1 MTNTPFQAEI
11 SRRSRSP
18 RPAGRPSRAALNSA
32 GFSLIELLVVI
43 VVVAVLIGLGLTG
56 LRSARDAARSVACA
70 ANLRAM
76 GVALI
81 RYYDEQKELLPL
93 ADPTGLIQIRVGD
106 VRPFDTLADELNVPL
121 PRIENGE
128 IITPDAF
135 RCPSDF
141 DKWRKVGVSYGY
153 PPAVWMWASEAA
165 DPIRQAT
172 IAFMRSERRQ
182 PLFVDLGPF
191 HDPAAAGDPKTKPLA
206 GRNAVNQRSEAGPAR
221 SVLDDL

>member
-1 MTNTPFQAEI
+1 MIPHTAPTRLFRVSCRVTAVP
-11 SRRSRSP
+11 RR
-18 RPAGRPSRAALNSA
+18 
-32 GFSLIELLVVI
+32 GFSLIELLLVVAI
-43 VVVAVLIGLGLTG
+43 VAVLLALAFTG
-56 LRSARDAARSVACA
+56 FRTARAAARSAACA
-70 ANLRAM
+70 SNLRSMAI
-76 GVALI
+76 VLT
-81 RYYDEQKELLPL
+81 RYYDEHRERLPL
-93 ADPTGLIQIRVGD
+93 ADATGLIQIRVGD
-106 VRPFDTLADELNVPL
+106 VRPFDTLADGLNVPL

-153 PPAVWMWASEAA
+153 PPAVWIWASEAA